1 MDYFC
6 YGDAVVEILL
16 GSGADPTVESHTGL
30 HPLAELHAFGWIE
43 DCVPSATAADSE
55 EEGAGKLETML
66 SPLDLLALRGHIDSL
81 VEDFEAI
88 DIDGDGTCSIDEL
101 RHVLPAEVRVCSYAL
116 YAFLWLD
123 HLFIYVS
130 IVVTICSSLCSL

>member
-1 MDYFC
+1 LDYFC

-43 DCVPSATAADSE
+43 DCVPSATAADS

-101 RHVLPAEVRVCSYAL
+101 RHVLPAEVRVCSYAAL
-116 YAFLWLD
+116 ICLWLD
-123 HLFIYVS
+123 HLFIYLS
-130 IVVTICSSLCSL
+130 

>member
-1 MDYFC
+1 LDYFC

-101 RHVLPAEVRVCSYAL
+101 RHVLPAEVRVCS
-116 YAFLWLD
+116 
-123 HLFIYVS
+123 
-130 IVVTICSSLCSL
+130 